1 MQNDKLIDQLR
12 LPVIVAPMFLVS
24 GPDLVIASSNAGLI
38 GSFPGPNARTTAE
51 LENWMHQI
59 NNATSNPW
67 AFNMI
72 THKSYDRFSEELDLI
87 KKFQPKIVITALGSP
102 ERVIEA
108 VHGYGGKVIADVN
121 NINFARRCA
130 EMDVDGMALICHG
143 AGGHT
148 GQLSPFSFSA
158 YVREFFEGLIVLAGS
173 ISTGQHIKAAQLLS
187 ADLCYMGTRF
197 ISAQES
203 NAVDEYKS
211 MIINSTYDDLRMT
224 NLFTGAQA
232 YYLKDSIINNNLDP
246 DNLDSNTEGFNV
258 SASQDKIK
266 AWKDIWSAG
275 QSVGLIKNIESVE
288 SIVEELES
296 EFLQG

>member
-1 MQNDKLIDQLR
+1 
-12 LPVIVAPMFLVS
+12 
-24 GPDLVIASSNAGLI
+24 
-38 GSFPGPNARTTAE
+38 
-51 LENWMHQI
+51 
-59 NNATSNPW
+59 
-67 AFNMI
+67 MI
-72 THKSYDRFSEELDLI
+72 KNHK
-87 KKFQPKIVITALGSP
+87 PKIVITALGGP
-102 ERVIEA
+102 DAAIDI
-108 VHGYGGKVIADVN
+108 VHSYGGSVIADVN
-121 NINFARRCA
+121 SLEYARKA
-130 EMDVDGMALICHG
+130 VNKGVDGLALIAAG

-148 GQLSPFSFSA
+148 GHIAGLSFVSE
-158 YVREFFEGLIVLAGS
+158 VREFFDGLIILAGG
-173 ISTGQHIKAAQLLS
+173 IGTGAAVRAAEVAG

-197 ISAQES
+197 ISAKES

-211 MIINSTYDDLRMT
+211 MIIHSTYDDLRMT

-232 YYLKDSIINNNLDP
+232 YYLKDSIIKNNLDP

-275 QSVGLIKNIESVE
+275 QGVGLIKNIESVE

>member
-1 MQNDKLIDQLR
+1 MQNNKLIDRLR
-12 LPVIVAPMFLVS
+12 LPVIVDPMFLVS

-38 GSFPGPNARTTAE
+38 GSFPGPNARTSEE
-51 LENWMHQI
+51 LEEWMHQI
-59 NNATSNPW
+59 NKSTSNPW

-72 THKSYDRFSEELDLI
+72 THKTYDRFSEELDLI

-102 ERVIEA
+102 ERVIET
-108 VHGYGGKVIADVN
+108 VHGYGGQVIADVN
-121 NINFARRCA
+121 NISFAQRCA
-130 EMDVDGMALICHG
+130 EMNVDGMALICHG

-148 GQLSPFSFSA
+148 GQLSPFSFIS
-158 YVREFFEGLIVLAGS
+158 YVREFFDGLIVLAGS
-173 ISTGQHIKAAQLLS
+173 ISTGKHIKAAQLLS

-211 MIINSTYDDLRMT
+211 MIINSNYDDLRMT

-246 DNLDSNTEGFNV
+246 DNLDSNTDGFNV
-258 SASQDKIK
+258 SASQDKIS

-275 QSVGLIKNIESVE
+275 QGVGLIKNIESVE

>member
-1 MQNDKLIDQLR
+1 MQNDNLIDQLR

-24 GPDLVIASSNAGLI
+24 GPDLVIASSNAGLV
-38 GSFPGPNARTTAE
+38 GSFPGPNARTIE
-51 LENWMHQI
+51 RLEGWMHQI
-59 NNATSNPW
+59 NSSTSNPW

-72 THKSYDRFSEELDLI
+72 THKTYDRFADELDLI

-102 ERVIEA
+102 ERVIEV

-130 EMDVDGMALICHG
+130 EMNVDGMALICHG

-148 GQLSPFSFSA
+148 GHLSPFSFSA
-158 YVREFFEGLIVLAGS
+158 YVREFFDGLIVLAGS

-203 NAVDEYKS
+203 NAVDEYKT

-246 DNLDSNTEGFNV
+246 DNLDTNKDGFNV

-275 QSVGLIKNIESVE
+275 QGVGLIKNIESVE
-288 SIVEELES
+288 SIVKKLES
-296 EFLQG
+296 EFLRG

>member
-1 MQNDKLIDQLR
+1 MQNNKLIDQLR

-38 GSFPGPNARTTAE
+38 GSFPGPNARTAEE
-51 LENWMHQI
+51 LEHWMHQI
-59 NNATSNPW
+59 NSATSNPW

-72 THKSYDRFSEELDLI
+72 THKTYDRFSEELDLI

-130 EMDVDGMALICHG
+130 EMNVDGMALICHG

-258 SASQDKIK
+258 SGSQDKIK

-275 QSVGLIKNIESVE
+275 QGVGLIKNIESVE
-288 SIVEELES
+288 SIVKELES

>member
-1 MQNDKLIDQLR
+1 MQNNKLIDQLR

-38 GSFPGPNARTTAE
+38 GSFPGPNARTAEE
-51 LENWMHQI
+51 LEHWMHQI
-59 NNATSNPW
+59 NSATSNPW

-72 THKSYDRFSEELDLI
+72 THKTYDRFSEELDLI

-130 EMDVDGMALICHG
+130 EMNVDGMALICHG

-148 GQLSPFSFSA
+148 GHLSPFSFSA
-158 YVREFFEGLIVLAGS
+158 YVREFFDDLIILAGS

-203 NAVDEYKS
+203 NAVDEYKL
-211 MIINSTYDDLRMT
+211 MILNSTYDDLRMT

-258 SASQDKIK
+258 SGSQDKIK

-275 QSVGLIKNIESVE
+275 QGVGLIKNIESVE
-288 SIVEELES
+288 SIVKELES

>member
-1 MQNDKLIDQLR
+1 MQNDNLIDQLR

-38 GSFPGPNARTTAE
+38 GSFPGPNARTIE
-51 LENWMHQI
+51 RLEGWMHQI
-59 NNATSNPW
+59 NSSTSNPW

-72 THKSYDRFSEELDLI
+72 THKTYDRFEDELDLI

-102 ERVIEA
+102 ERVIEV

-130 EMDVDGMALICHG
+130 EMNVDGMALICHG

-148 GQLSPFSFSA
+148 GHLSPFSFSA
-158 YVREFFEGLIVLAGS
+158 YVREFFDGLIVLAGS
-173 ISTGQHIKAAQLLS
+173 ISTGQHIQAAQLLS

-203 NAVDEYKS
+203 NAVDEYKT

-246 DNLDSNTEGFNV
+246 DNLDTNKDGFNV

-275 QSVGLIKNIESVE
+275 QGVGLIKNIESVE
-288 SIVEELES
+288 SIVKKLES

>member
-1 MQNDKLIDQLR
+1 MQNNKLINRLR

-24 GPDLVIASSNAGLI
+24 GPELVIASSNAGLV
-38 GSFPGPNARTTAE
+38 GSFPGPNARTTEE
-51 LENWMHQI
+51 LEGWMEQI
-59 NNATSNPW
+59 NSSTSNSW

-72 THKSYDRFSEELDLI
+72 THKTDDRYGDELDLT
-87 KKFQPKIVITALGSP
+87 KKFQPQIVITALGSP

-130 EMDVDGMALICHG
+130 DMQVDGMALICHG

-148 GQLSPFSFSA
+148 GHLSPFSFTA
-158 YVREFFEGLIVLAGS
+158 YVREFFNGLIVLAGS
-173 ISTGQHIKAAQLLS
+173 ISTGQHIKAAKLLG

-197 ISAQES
+197 ISAKES

-224 NLFTGAQA
+224 NLFTGADA
-232 YYLKDSIINNNLDP
+232 YYLKDSIINNKLDP
-246 DNLDSNTEGFNV
+246 DNLESNTSGFNV

-275 QSVGLIKNIESVE
+275 QGVGLIKNIESVE
-288 SIVEELES
+288 SIVQDLES
-296 EFLQG
+296 EFLRG

>member
-38 GSFPGPNARTTAE
+38 GSFPGPNARTAEE

-59 NNATSNPW
+59 NDATSNPW

-72 THKSYDRFSEELDLI
+72 THKTYDRFSEELDLI

-130 EMDVDGMALICHG
+130 EMAVDGMALICHG

-148 GQLSPFSFSA
+148 GHLSPFSFSA
-158 YVREFFEGLIVLAGS
+158 YVREFFDGLIVLAGS

-232 YYLKDSIINNNLDP
+232 YYLKDSIIKNNLDP

-275 QSVGLIKNIESVE
+275 QGVGLIKNIESVE

>member
-1 MQNDKLIDQLR
+1 MQNDNLIDQLR

-38 GSFPGPNARTTAE
+38 GSFPGPNARTIE
-51 LENWMHQI
+51 RLEGWMHQI
-59 NNATSNPW
+59 NSSTSNPW

-72 THKSYDRFSEELDLI
+72 THKTYDRFEDELDLI

-102 ERVIEA
+102 ERVIEV

-130 EMDVDGMALICHG
+130 EMNVDGMALICHG

-148 GQLSPFSFSA
+148 GHLSPFSFSA
-158 YVREFFEGLIVLAGS
+158 YVREFFDGLIVLAGS
-173 ISTGQHIKAAQLLS
+173 ISTGQHIQAAQLLS

-203 NAVDEYKS
+203 NAVDEYKT

-246 DNLDSNTEGFNV
+246 DNLDTNQDGFNV

-275 QSVGLIKNIESVE
+275 QGVGLIKNIESVE
-288 SIVEELES
+288 SIVKKLES

>member
-51 LENWMHQI
+51 LENWLHQI

-72 THKSYDRFSEELDLI
+72 THKSYDRFSEELELI

-148 GQLSPFSFSA
+148 GHLSPFSFSA

-246 DNLDSNTEGFNV
+246 DNLDTNTEGFNV
-258 SASQDKIK
+258 SRSQDKIK

-275 QSVGLIKNIESVE
+275 QGVGLIKNIESVE
-288 SIVEELES
+288 SIVKELES

>member
-1 MQNDKLIDQLR
+1 MQNNKLVDQLR

-38 GSFPGPNARTTAE
+38 GSFPGPNARTAEE

-72 THKSYDRFSEELDLI
+72 THKTYDRFADELDLV

-108 VHGYGGKVIADVN
+108 VHEYGGKVIADVN

-130 EMDVDGMALICHG
+130 EMEVGGMALICHG

-158 YVREFFEGLIVLAGS
+158 YVREFFDGLVVLAGS

-275 QSVGLIKNIESVE
+275 QGVGLIKNIESVE
-288 SIVEELES
+288 SIVKELES

>member
-38 GSFPGPNARTTAE
+38 GSFPGPNARTAEE
-51 LENWMHQI
+51 LEDWMHQI

-72 THKSYDRFSEELDLI
+72 THKTYDRFSEELDLI

-102 ERVIEA
+102 ERVIET

-130 EMDVDGMALICHG
+130 EMAVDGMALICHG

-158 YVREFFEGLIVLAGS
+158 YVREFFDGLIVLAGS

-211 MIINSTYDDLRMT
+211 MIIHSTYDDLRMT

-232 YYLKDSIINNNLDP
+232 YYLKDSIIKNNLDP

-275 QSVGLIKNIESVE
+275 QGVGLIKNIESVE

-296 EFLQG
+296 EFLRG

>member
-72 THKSYDRFSEELDLI
+72 THKSYDRFSEELELI

-148 GQLSPFSFSA
+148 GPLSPFSFSA

>member
-38 GSFPGPNARTTAE
+38 GSFPGPNARTAEE
-51 LENWMHQI
+51 LEDWMHKI

-72 THKSYDRFSEELDLI
+72 THKTYDRFSEELDLI

-130 EMDVDGMALICHG
+130 EMAVDGMALICHG

-148 GQLSPFSFSA
+148 GHLSPFSFSA
-158 YVREFFEGLIVLAGS
+158 YVREFFDGLIVLAGS

-211 MIINSTYDDLRMT
+211 MIIHSTYDDLRMT

-232 YYLKDSIINNNLDP
+232 YYLKDSIIKNNLDP

-275 QSVGLIKNIESVE
+275 QGVGLIKNIESVE

-296 EFLQG
+296 EFLRG

>member
-1 MQNDKLIDQLR
+1 MQNNKLIDQLR

-38 GSFPGPNARTTAE
+38 GSFPGPNARTAEE
-51 LENWMHQI
+51 LEDWMHKI

-72 THKSYDRFSEELDLI
+72 THKTYDRFSEELDLI

-102 ERVIEA
+102 ERVIET

-130 EMDVDGMALICHG
+130 EMAVDGMALICHG

-148 GQLSPFSFSA
+148 GHLSPFSFSA
-158 YVREFFEGLIVLAGS
+158 YVREFFDGLIVLAGS
-173 ISTGQHIKAAQLLS
+173 ISTGHHIKAAQLLS

-232 YYLKDSIINNNLDP
+232 YYLKDSIIKNNLDP

-275 QSVGLIKNIESVE
+275 QGVGLIKNIESVE

-296 EFLQG
+296 EFLRG

>member
-1 MQNDKLIDQLR
+1 MQNYELIDQLR

-38 GSFPGPNARTTAE
+38 GSFPGPNARTAEE
-51 LENWMHQI
+51 LEDWMHQI

-72 THKSYDRFSEELDLI
+72 THKTYDRFSEELDLI

-130 EMDVDGMALICHG
+130 EMAVDGMALICHG

-148 GQLSPFSFSA
+148 GHLSPFSFSA
-158 YVREFFEGLIVLAGS
+158 YVREFFDGLIVLAGS

-232 YYLKDSIINNNLDP
+232 YYLKDSIIKNNLDP

-275 QSVGLIKNIESVE
+275 QGVGLIKNIESVE

-296 EFLQG
+296 EFLRG

>member
-173 ISTGQHIKAAQLLS
+173 ISTGQQIKAAQLLS

-232 YYLKDSIINNNLDP
+232 YYLKDSIIKNNLDP

-275 QSVGLIKNIESVE
+275 QGVGLIKNIESVE

>member
-38 GSFPGPNARTTAE
+38 GSFPGPNARTAEE
-51 LENWMHQI
+51 LEGWMHQI

-72 THKSYDRFSEELDLI
+72 THKTYDRFSEELDLI

-102 ERVIEA
+102 ERVIET

-130 EMDVDGMALICHG
+130 EMAVDGMALICHG

-148 GQLSPFSFSA
+148 GHLSPFSFSA
-158 YVREFFEGLIVLAGS
+158 YVREFFDDLIVLAGS

-211 MIINSTYDDLRMT
+211 MIIHSTYDDLRMT

-232 YYLKDSIINNNLDP
+232 YYLKDSIIKNNLDP

-275 QSVGLIKNIESVE
+275 QGVGLIKNIESVE

-296 EFLQG
+296 EFLRG

>member
-203 NAVDEYKS
+203 NAVDEYKL
-211 MIINSTYDDLRMT
+211 MITNSTYDDLRMT

-246 DNLDSNTEGFNV
+246 DNLDSNTEGVNV
-258 SASQDKIK
+258 SSSQDKIK

>member
-232 YYLKDSIINNNLDP
+232 YYLKDSIIKNNLDP

>member
-38 GSFPGPNARTTAE
+38 GSFPGPNARTAEE
-51 LENWMHQI
+51 LEDWMHKI

-72 THKSYDRFSEELDLI
+72 THKTYDRFSEELDLI

-130 EMDVDGMALICHG
+130 EMAVDGMALICHG

-148 GQLSPFSFSA
+148 GHLSPFSFSA
-158 YVREFFEGLIVLAGS
+158 YVREFFNGLIVLAGS

-232 YYLKDSIINNNLDP
+232 YYLKDSIIKNNLDP

-275 QSVGLIKNIESVE
+275 QGVGLIKNIESVE

-296 EFLQG
+296 EFLRG

>member
-1 MQNDKLIDQLR
+1 MQNNKLVNQLR

-38 GSFPGPNARTTAE
+38 GSFPGPNARTAEE

-72 THKSYDRFSEELDLI
+72 THKTYDRFADELDLV

-108 VHGYGGKVIADVN
+108 VHEYGGKVIADVN

-130 EMDVDGMALICHG
+130 EMEVDGMALICHG

-158 YVREFFEGLIVLAGS
+158 YVREFFDGLVVLAGS

-232 YYLKDSIINNNLDP
+232 YYLKESIINNNLDP

-275 QSVGLIKNIESVE
+275 QGVGLIKNIESVE
-288 SIVEELES
+288 SIVKELES

>member
-1 MQNDKLIDQLR
+1 MQNDNLIDQLR

-38 GSFPGPNARTTAE
+38 GSFPGPNARTIE
-51 LENWMHQI
+51 RLEGWMHQI
-59 NNATSNPW
+59 NSSTSNPW

-72 THKSYDRFSEELDLI
+72 THKTYDRFEDELDLI

-102 ERVIEA
+102 ERVIEV

-130 EMDVDGMALICHG
+130 EMNVDGMALICHG

-148 GQLSPFSFSA
+148 GHLSPFSFSA
-158 YVREFFEGLIVLAGS
+158 YVREFFDGLIVLAGS

-203 NAVDEYKS
+203 HAVDEYKT

-246 DNLDSNTEGFNV
+246 DNLDTNKDGFNV

-275 QSVGLIKNIESVE
+275 QGVGLIKNIESVE
-288 SIVEELES
+288 SIVKKLES

>member
-1 MQNDKLIDQLR
+1 MQNNKLIDQLR

-38 GSFPGPNARTTAE
+38 GSFPGPNARTAEE

-72 THKSYDRFSEELDLI
+72 THKTYDRFADELDLV

-108 VHGYGGKVIADVN
+108 VHEYGGKVIADVN

-130 EMDVDGMALICHG
+130 EMEVDGMALICHG

-158 YVREFFEGLIVLAGS
+158 YVREFFDGLVVLAGS

-197 ISAQES
+197 ISARES

-275 QSVGLIKNIESVE
+275 QGVGLIKNIESVE
-288 SIVEELES
+288 SIVKELES

>member
-72 THKSYDRFSEELDLI
+72 THKTYDRFSEELDLI

-232 YYLKDSIINNNLDP
+232 YYLKDSIIKNDLDP

-275 QSVGLIKNIESVE
+275 QGVGLIKNIESVE
-288 SIVEELES
+288 SIVEKLES
-296 EFLQG
+296 EFLRG

>member
-12 LPVIVAPMFLVS
+12 LPVIVAPIFLVS

-130 EMDVDGMALICHG
+130 EMNVDGMALICHG

-148 GQLSPFSFSA
+148 GHLSPFSFSA
-158 YVREFFEGLIVLAGS
+158 YVREFFDGLIILAGS

-203 NAVDEYKS
+203 NAVDEYKL

-258 SASQDKIK
+258 SSSQDKIK

-288 SIVEELES
+288 SIVKELES

>member
-1 MQNDKLIDQLR
+1 MQNYELIDQLR

-38 GSFPGPNARTTAE
+38 GSFPGPNARTAEE
-51 LENWMHQI
+51 LEDWMHQI

-72 THKSYDRFSEELDLI
+72 THKTYDRFSEELDLI

-130 EMDVDGMALICHG
+130 EMAVDGMALICHG

-148 GQLSPFSFSA
+148 GHLSPFSFSA
-158 YVREFFEGLIVLAGS
+158 YVREFFDGLIVLAGS

-232 YYLKDSIINNNLDP
+232 YYLKDSIIKNNLDP
-246 DNLDSNTEGFNV
+246 DNLDSNTDGFNV

-275 QSVGLIKNIESVE
+275 QGVGLIKNIESVE
-288 SIVEELES
+288 SIVEKLES
-296 EFLQG
+296 EFLRG

>member
-1 MQNDKLIDQLR
+1 
-12 LPVIVAPMFLVS
+12 
-24 GPDLVIASSNAGLI
+24 LI
-38 GSFPGPNARTTAE
+38 GSFPGPNARTAEE
-51 LENWMHQI
+51 LEDWMHQI

-72 THKSYDRFSEELDLI
+72 THKTYDRFSEELDLI

-130 EMDVDGMALICHG
+130 EMAVDGMALICHG

-148 GQLSPFSFSA
+148 GHLSPFSFSA
-158 YVREFFEGLIVLAGS
+158 YVREFFDGLIVLAGS

-232 YYLKDSIINNNLDP
+232 YYLKDSIIKNNLDP

-275 QSVGLIKNIESVE
+275 QGVGLIKNIESVE

-296 EFLQG
+296 EFLRG

>member
-38 GSFPGPNARTTAE
+38 GSFPGPNARTAEE
-51 LENWMHQI
+51 LEDWMHQI

-72 THKSYDRFSEELDLI
+72 THKTYDRFSEELDLI

-130 EMDVDGMALICHG
+130 EMAVDGMALICHG

-148 GQLSPFSFSA
+148 GHLSPFSFSA
-158 YVREFFEGLIVLAGS
+158 YVREFFDGLIVLAGS

-232 YYLKDSIINNNLDP
+232 YYLKDSIIKNDLDP

-275 QSVGLIKNIESVE
+275 QGVGLIKNIESVE
-288 SIVEELES
+288 SIVEKLES
-296 EFLQG
+296 EFLRG

>member
-1 MQNDKLIDQLR
+1 MQNYELIDQLR

-38 GSFPGPNARTTAE
+38 GSFPGPNARTAEE
-51 LENWMHQI
+51 LEDWMHQI

-72 THKSYDRFSEELDLI
+72 THKTYDMFSEELDLI

-130 EMDVDGMALICHG
+130 EMAVDGMALICHG

-148 GQLSPFSFSA
+148 GHLSPFSFSA
-158 YVREFFEGLIVLAGS
+158 YVREFFDGLIVLAGS

-232 YYLKDSIINNNLDP
+232 YYLKDSIIKNNLDP

-275 QSVGLIKNIESVE
+275 QGVGLIKNIESVE

-296 EFLQG
+296 EFLRG

>member
-1 MQNDKLIDQLR
+1 
-12 LPVIVAPMFLVS
+12 MFLVS

-38 GSFPGPNARTTAE
+38 GSFPGPNARTAEE
-51 LENWMHQI
+51 LEDWMHQI

-72 THKSYDRFSEELDLI
+72 THKTYDRFSEELDLI

-130 EMDVDGMALICHG
+130 EMAVDGMALICHG

-148 GQLSPFSFSA
+148 GHLSPFSFSA
-158 YVREFFEGLIVLAGS
+158 YVREFFDGLIVLAGS
-173 ISTGQHIKAAQLLS
+173 ISTGQHVKAAQLLS

-232 YYLKDSIINNNLDP
+232 YYLKDSIIKNNLDP

-275 QSVGLIKNIESVE
+275 QGVGLIKNIESVE

-296 EFLQG
+296 EFLRG